1 MRVLLRVAA
10 ALLIAIPA
18 FLVLVIVFAL
28 AWKAPRVA
36 HRSKSR
42 LASER
47 TSVAPTRAHQAVRV

>member
-18 FLVLVIVFAL
+18 FLVFVIVFAS

-36 HRSKSR
+36 HRSKPR
-42 LASER
+42 PAGER
-47 TSVAPTRAHQAVRV
+47 TSAAPMRA